1 MTRTIE
7 YQCEVCGAVHNLA
20 LRDQRRRMRITDVHD
35 MSIIHCTT
43 CNPAREVEEA
53 ERIYEMT
60 VDDGIG
66 MPSPL
71 VVTKRRDD
79 E

>member
-7 YQCEVCGAVHNLA
+7 YQCEVCGELKPLPGA
-20 LRDQRRRMRITDVHD
+20 REKRTMRVVDVHA
-35 MSIIHCTT
+35 MSFIHCIT
-43 CNPAREVEEA
+43 CDPAETIA
-53 ERIYEMT
+53 EYERAHEMT

-66 MPSPL
+66 MPSTL

-79 E
+79 D